1 MIGIKVSQIICE
13 AFTELEDEVKQEFYE
28 DVSSAVDDVS
38 LCAQELD
45 QNVDHNVIDRM
56 FRAIHTVKGNCNMV
70 FLSQFVDSMHQLEDF
85 FSEISSGNISF
96 HAVYGQFAAKIV
108 LLIRTQIT
116 QLIETDSADGKILD
130 HCKSLIAQL
139 LEATDDERELIA
151 EKAIAAIDAGH
162 FSVSLIIQ
170 EGHSGHAFSFT
181 DATDI
186 EFFEFISSSRQQ
198 NDSCQDFY
206 PICLEI
212 AQKLNQMLTNYAN
225 PDQLKAAIIFL
236 YLARKNVSQSDFSEL
251 NVQQCIM
258 ASGIL
263 SRMAGWSSASE
274 LCIQAM
280 ESYDGLGSPNGL
292 AGDQILPAS
301 QVVRLAFDFAFQVVR
316 NDATDYKQKLFSAVK
331 SINAQKD
338 IAYNERLIQ
347 RFNQL
352 MKTEYLTQQ
361 KF

>member
-1 MIGIKVSQIICE
+1 MTQITCE
-13 AFTELEDEVKQEFYE
+13 AFTELESDVKQEFY
-28 DVSSAVDDVS
+28 DDISSAVDDVI

-45 QNVDHNVIDRM
+45 QAIQSDVIDRM

-70 FLSQFVDSMHQLEDF
+70 FLEHFVASIHQLEDF
-85 FSEISSGNISF
+85 FSEIRTGNIHY
-96 HAVYGQFAAKIV
+96 HAVYGRFAEKIV
-108 LLIRTQIT
+108 VLIRTQIKH
-116 QLIETDSADGKILD
+116 LIETTHADGEILD
-130 HCKSLIAQL
+130 HCKSLISEL
-139 LEATDDERELIA
+139 LQADKDVRESLA
-151 EKAIAAIDAGH
+151 KKAIAAIDAGH
-162 FSVSLIIQ
+162 FSTSLIVQ
-170 EGHSGHAFSFT
+170 QGDSGHAFSFM

-212 AQKLNQMLTNYAN
+212 AQKLNQMLTNSAD

-236 YLARKNVSQSDFSEL
+236 YLSRKNVSQSDFSEL

-263 SRMAGWSSASE
+263 SRMAGWSNASE

-280 ESYDGLGSPNGL
+280 ESHDGSGLPNGL
-292 AGDQILPAS
+292 VATQILPAA
-301 QVVRLAFDFAFQVVR
+301 QVVRLAFDFAYNIVKTSGV
-316 NDATDYKQKLFSAVK
+316 DYKQRLFSAVK

-338 IAYNERLIQ
+338 SHYKDRLIQ

-352 MKTEYLTQQ
+352 IKTDYLTQQ